1 MEIPR
6 AERTE
11 DKVTGSEMLDQTISW
26 ASRCWSIYWAIIL
39 L

>member
-1 MEIPR
+1 MEILR

-11 DKVTGSEMLDQTISW
+11 DKVAESEMLDQIISW
-26 ASRCWSIYWAIIL
+26 ASRCWSIYCAIIL